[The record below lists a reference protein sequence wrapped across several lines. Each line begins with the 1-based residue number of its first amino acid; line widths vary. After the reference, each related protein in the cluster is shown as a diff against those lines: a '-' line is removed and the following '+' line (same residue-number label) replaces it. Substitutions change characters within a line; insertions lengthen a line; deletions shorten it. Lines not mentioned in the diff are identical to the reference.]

1 MFTLIC
7 CHREGLG
14 SSGVGGV
21 LVERERVEGG
31 MESNNGE
38 GELRCPIINGRVGTA
53 ASVGSAIDM
62 QGRAARARAQSK
74 PRCMSRRVAPS
85 RIRSISPNL
94 PLKPS

>member
-74 PRCMSRRVAPS
+74 PRCIVAS
-85 RIRSISPNL
+85 SLQASRSISPNL